1 MFKRTLK
8 IMSIIVLSMVI
19 FSGQV
24 VAADTATQGITF
36 SIVEFRDITVSGN
49 PGHMVLDTIVP
60 NSGDYVPA
68 VDTST
73 TFNLTSNSPTPMKIT
88 GELEG
93 ENMPLHTLLEVGL
106 ADVNGATNMG
116 TIELDINPQT
126 LLTGITHA
134 VALDKTITYTLS
146 GIFLA
151 DLQQNATSTVVF
163 TFTDE
168 I

>member
-1 MFKRTLK
+1 MIKRTLK

-93 ENMPLHTLLEVGL
+93 EGMPQSTLLEVGL
-106 ADVNGATNMG
+106 ADINGATNMG
-116 TIELDINPQT
+116 TIELDIAPQT

-146 GIFLA
+146 GIFYA
-151 DLQQNATSTVVF
+151 DLQQNSTRTVVF